1 MTKLDSL
8 LNRIHVGDCLDIM
21 ADMPSESVDII
32 VTSPP
37 YNIASGRK
45 HGGLWDAKIMA
56 DGYNG
61 YGDNLPYPEY
71 VEWQR
76 MCITAMLR
84 LLKNTGVLFYN
95 HKYRIQKGLL
105 NDRTDITSGFPVRQI
120 IIWHRSAGIN
130 FNRSYFLP
138 TYEVVYMIPKPGF
151 RLLPKANGLTDVWKI
166 TPDSRNPHP
175 APFPI
180 ELPRRCISAAPGDV
194 VLDPFMGSGT
204 TAVAAI
210 QEGRNWIGV
219 DRSQEYADMAE
230 RRIVEYIEVDDNE

>member
-1 MTKLDSL
+1 
-8 LNRIHVGDCLDIM
+8 M

-37 YNIASGRK
+37 YNIAAGS
-45 HGGLWDAKIMA
+45 DAKGKWKNSKLLA
-56 DGYNG
+56 GSYDG
-61 YGDNLPYPEY
+61 YGDDLPYPEY

-76 MCITAMLR
+76 RCITAMMR

-120 IIWHRSAGIN
+120 IIWRRAGGFN
-130 FNRSYFLP
+130 FSPGFFLP

-151 RLLPKANGLTDVWKI
+151 KLLPKANALTDVWEI
-166 TPDSRNPHP
+166 TQDRKNPHP
-175 APFPI
+175 ASFPV

-210 QEGRNWIGV
+210 QEGRNWIGI

-230 RRIVEYIEVDDNE
+230 RRIAEHIGGHSNDDV